1 MRRLARTKYSYP
13 KRRVIDRAAKMVR
26 RSDGIKD
33 LALKIKAKAKSLID
47 EFKTIPTGK
56 KIAAGLATLVALTT
70 GLFAAKSAIELKK
83 GIEQIKACKTN
94 IANGF
99 ESVGPDSEQ
108 SVKKI
113 LLLKNGL
120 KVVLGLVD
128 AIIASV
134 LTKIILSEK
143 NDSMIQPYRLGRLKR
158 RDRRIRHSDGIK
170 DIASKIRAKAKSLA
184 ELFKEKKVGK
194 KVALSLLALANIA
207 AGVAAAKTIR
217 ELKQNVNNL
226 SAGLENTA
234 QSTNEIRVALSKLKQ
249 AAEAKQSEAEK
260 VSAQKEVETTYGA
273 SQLLI
278 KELPKMM
285 KDLKD
290 LKQRISDLEEETE
303 AATDYRKQS
312 RDR

>member
-99 ESVGPDSEQ
+99 ESVGLDSEQ